1 MSVDG
6 SCTLGEY
13 TQLIFDDLLQGEYD
27 MCIYTG
33 TTRRNESN
41 VHTTGKNV
49 KRHCVYICFI
59 NTVLIFDLSSAL
71 EENPLYVKKS
81 ECIDLSLST

>member
-1 MSVDG
+1 
-6 SCTLGEY
+6 
-13 TQLIFDDLLQGEYD
+13 

-33 TTRRNESN
+33 TKRRNESN
-41 VHTTGKNV
+41 VHTIGKNV

-59 NTVLIFDLSSAL
+59 NTVLIFDLASAL